1 MKYRAAWLA
10 IGLLVLSAASAHA
23 CINWASRRYGVPAEL
38 LQAIAQVESSA
49 NPRAFNRNVDG
60 THDIGLMQ
68 INSRWLGKLH
78 QNGLTENDL
87 WDPCVN
93 TLVAAWLLSENFRIW
108 GPTYRALGAYHSPS
122 PARQIWYARRVL
134 GVTLKSHPEREAPW
148 TTQFCKD
155 LSNECRQSP
164 VPVAGSR

>member
-1 MKYRAAWLA
+1 MKHRVVWLA
-10 IGLLVLSAASAHA
+10 LGLLMLSDASAQA
-23 CINWASRRYGVPAEL
+23 CTNWASSRYEVPAEL
-38 LQAIAQVESSA
+38 LQAIAQVESST

-68 INSRWLGKLH
+68 INSRWLRTLH
-78 QNGLTENDL
+78 QHGLTENDL

-93 TLVAAWLLSENFRIW
+93 TLVAAWILSENFRLW

-134 GVTLKSHPEREAPW
+134 GVTLKAHPEPGSRL
-148 TTQFCKD
+148 TTKFCKD
-155 LSNECRQSP
+155 LSNECRERP
-164 VPVAGSR
+164 VPVAKFR